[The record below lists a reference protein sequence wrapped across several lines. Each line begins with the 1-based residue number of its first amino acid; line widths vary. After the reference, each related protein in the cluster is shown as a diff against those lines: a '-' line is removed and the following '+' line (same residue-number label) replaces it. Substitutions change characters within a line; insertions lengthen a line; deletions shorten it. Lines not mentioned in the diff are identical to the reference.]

1 MEGRK
6 VMGWAARIH
15 QLIFH
20 HILSLSGVEDVM
32 LKVLYCVVDHTDPHQ
47 MRSEIQSSNYP
58 LVPGHEVV
66 GEVVELGTEVNGRIF
81 THGGIDKDGTPT
93 QGGFSSAMVV
103 HRKFVGKIPEK
114 LEPKQAAPLLCAGV
128 TAYSALK
135 QFKNP
140 DKVIKAGILGLG
152 GVGPLGVLIAKTM
165 GHHVTVI
172 SSSEKKRMEAL
183 EHLPMHPL
191 QPVISLLKFGGQLIL
206 VGVVTKPL
214 AFDSEDLL
222 LDRRKK
228 TVTGSFLGSMEE
240 TQEVLDFWAEKK
252 LNSMIEVVKMD
263 YVNKAFERMVRNDV
277 RYSFV
282 LDIAGSNLE

>member
-1 MEGRK
+1 
-6 VMGWAARIH
+6 
-15 QLIFH
+15 
-20 HILSLSGVEDVM
+20 
-32 LKVLYCVVDHTDPHQ
+32 
-47 MRSEIQSSNYP
+47 
-58 LVPGHEVV
+58 
-66 GEVVELGTEVNGRIF
+66 
-81 THGGIDKDGTPT
+81 
-93 QGGFSSAMVV
+93 
-103 HRKFVGKIPEK
+103 
-114 LEPKQAAPLLCAGV
+114 
-128 TAYSALK
+128 
-135 QFKNP
+135 
-140 DKVIKAGILGLG
+140 
-152 GVGPLGVLIAKTM
+152 
-165 GHHVTVI
+165 
-172 SSSEKKRMEAL
+172 
-183 EHLPMHPL
+183 MHPL